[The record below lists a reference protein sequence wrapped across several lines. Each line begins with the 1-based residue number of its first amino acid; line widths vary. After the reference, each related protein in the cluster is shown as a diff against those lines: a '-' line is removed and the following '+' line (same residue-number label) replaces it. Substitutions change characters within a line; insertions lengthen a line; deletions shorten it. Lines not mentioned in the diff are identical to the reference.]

1 MTVQKLE
8 TLCPM
13 TSVKDAGLVT
23 SMMDDQSLFPS
34 VRDDADRRIIL
45 SNLLEC
51 RMIPSLYTFIETLKY
66 FEPCVQILRSLVPSE
81 DTRSVRQ
88 ALFASYFRPNEI
100 CIEYAMHDTRPHP
113 SSSVERD
120 REIGYQQL
128 WLYALRNFPAMTE
141 ATPKKDSS
149 ESQQLIGADPLTR
162 QRFGALAVSLGFR
175 TEAAEELAA
184 QDGEYGL
191 AAQLVN
197 RAEFGGVAA
206 QEATQQIADILRNA
220 QRRPIDSS
228 GVAFAGEQWLPRE
241 RRCGRPF
248 DEDHDLDRRS
258 LFLPVIYAKPDG
270 PIENVSTL
278 YCKSQMICGFL
289 GIQNVSWT
297 RVK

>member
-1 MTVQKLE
+1 
-8 TLCPM
+8 
-13 TSVKDAGLVT
+13 
-23 SMMDDQSLFPS
+23 MDDKSLFPS

-51 RMIPSLYTFIETLKY
+51 RMIPSLYTFIENLKY
-66 FEPCVQILRSLVPSE
+66 FEPCVEILRSLLSSE

-88 ALFASYFRPNEI
+88 ALFASYFRPTEI
-100 CIEYAMHDTRPHP
+100 CVEYAMHDTRPHP
-113 SSSVERD
+113 SSSAERD
-120 REIGYQQL
+120 RGIGYQQL

-149 ESQQLIGADPLTR
+149 ESQQLRGADPLTR

-175 TEAAEELAA
+175 TEAAEEFAA

-197 RAEFGGVAA
+197 RAEFGGAAA

-228 GVAFAGEQWLPRE
+228 GEAFAGEQWLPRE
-241 RRCGRPF
+241 RRRGRPF
-248 DEDHDLDRRS
+248 DERML
-258 LFLPVIYAKPDG
+258 
-270 PIENVSTL
+270 VS
-278 YCKSQMICGFL
+278 
-289 GIQNVSWT
+289 N
-297 RVK
+297 